1 MKTNYTPTTEEVK
14 GAYHKHRYYSDPRF
28 RYSLGSLEEFDRW
41 LAELIRKER
50 EEAWVE
56 GFDRGFYRGQVLP
69 GDRDACEAGIENPY
83 GPNGGE

>member
-1 MKTNYTPTTEEVK
+1 MTNPLEDWLEW
-14 GAYHKHRYYSDPRF
+14 SDAR
-28 RYSLGSLEEFDRW
+28 GGTLEEAGFRDW
-41 LAELIRKER
+41 LVELIRKER
-50 EEAWVE
+50 EEAWDE